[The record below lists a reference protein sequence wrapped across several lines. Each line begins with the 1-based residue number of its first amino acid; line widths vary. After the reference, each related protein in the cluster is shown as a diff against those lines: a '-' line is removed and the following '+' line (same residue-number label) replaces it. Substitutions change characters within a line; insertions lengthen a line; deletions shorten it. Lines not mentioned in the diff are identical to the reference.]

1 MYCIRENVLVCIGM
15 YFGMY
20 FGTYWYVWT
29 WHVLVYVLTLVRIAC
44 IGMYWY
50 VWHVLVCIR
59 SCMYWYVL
67 LCICMYGI
75 YWYVWY
81 VLCVLVC
88 TCMYLYVWHVLVCM
102 VCIVC
107 IGIHFSIQN
116 NTYQYIPIHIL
127 TYQYIPIHTKSK
139 ISIISTTKIR
149 THNYRIVRT
158 IPNAVPTWPTISEN
172 SKVQLNTYT
181 KLHADQI
188 WIKTFWM
195 DDMHQ
200 IKHNPTTWTWKQ
212 PPTPLE
218 QYIP

>member
-1 MYCIRENVLVCIGM
+1 
-15 YFGMY
+15 
-20 FGTYWYVWT
+20 
-29 WHVLVYVLTLVRIAC
+29 
-44 IGMYWY
+44 
-50 VWHVLVCIR
+50 
-59 SCMYWYVL
+59 
-67 LCICMYGI
+67 
-75 YWYVWY
+75 
-81 VLCVLVC
+81 
-88 TCMYLYVWHVLVCM
+88 MYLYVWHVLVCM

-107 IGIHFSIQN
+107 IGMYLYVSVRMACIGMYG
-116 NTYQYIPIHIL
+116 TYCMYWYVYVRMACIGMYGMYCVYWYILFNSKQYIPIHTH
-127 TYQYIPIHTKSK
+127 TYPYIPIHTKSK